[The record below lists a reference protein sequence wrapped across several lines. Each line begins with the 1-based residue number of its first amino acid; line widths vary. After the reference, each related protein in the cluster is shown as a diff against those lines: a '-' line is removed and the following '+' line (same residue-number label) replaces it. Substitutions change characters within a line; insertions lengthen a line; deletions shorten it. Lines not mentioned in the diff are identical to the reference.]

1 MYCVRCHLWNDFQHL
16 TLDMHMKIL
25 TRQRAALYA
34 RQHTPAERRAFVIGN
49 IGNISGSNFDWG
61 VHRGENI
68 LRKVLVRWWKE
79 GKVEWK
85 SFLTEIKERK
95 GKT

>member
-1 MYCVRCHLWNDFQHL
+1 MRCHLWNDFQHL

-34 RQHTPAERRAFVIGN
+34 RQHTPAERRACVIGN
-49 IGNISGSNFDWG
+49 IGYISGSTFDWG

-68 LRKVLVRWWKE
+68 LRKVLVSCWKG

>member
-1 MYCVRCHLWNDFQHL
+1 
-16 TLDMHMKIL
+16 MHMKIL

-49 IGNISGSNFDWG
+49 IGNISGSTFNWG
-61 VHRGENI
+61 VPREGNI
-68 LRKVLVRWWKE
+68 LRKVVVRCWKG
-79 GKVEWK
+79 GKVELK